1 MGTPIH
7 LRGPGADLQEG
18 DRIGMFRITRRIA
31 PQYYEAEDVAQRHRI
46 AIEIGQKDDT
56 RLVDVR
62 FVRAASLLEPMKHPG
77 IARVIDHGALYDE
90 RPWLAMKRP
99 HGVLLSELFG
109 AGRLTTAEATA
120 VVRGCASVLAYVHAE
135 KIVHGNL
142 RPHQIVVVDDE
153 PHALTPVCIGG
164 WGSLRS
170 PGIPAFGDPPA
181 VNIYVAPE
189 HLVGP
194 IDQRAD
200 IYTLGAIGYRA
211 LTGVFPDVSGDLTEP
226 GDLLG
231 ELINGMLS
239 KDPRR
244 RPTAKE
250 IVEALVAESP
260 TLRRLM
266 AVSA

>member
-1 MGTPIH
+1 
-7 LRGPGADLQEG
+7 
-18 DRIGMFRITRRIA
+18 MFRVQRRIA
-31 PQYYEAEDVAQRHRI
+31 AMYYEAEDIAHRHRI
-46 AIEIGQKDDT
+46 AIEVGAKDDS

-62 FVRAASLLEPMKHPG
+62 FVRAQAQLEPMRHPG
-77 IARVIDHGALYDE
+77 IARVIDHGALYDD

-99 HGVLLSELFG
+99 HGVLLSELFAG
-109 AGRLTTAEATA
+109 GRLTTAEATA

-135 KIVHGNL
+135 NIVHGNL
-142 RPHQIVVVDDE
+142 RPHHVVIVDDD
-153 PHALTPVCIGG
+153 PHALTPVCLGG

-181 VNIYVAPE
+181 VNVYVAPE

-200 IYTLGAIGYRA
+200 VYTLGAIGYRA
-211 LTGVFPDVSGDLTEP
+211 LTGVFPDVSGDLIEP

-244 RPTAKE
+244 RPAAQE

-260 TLRRLM
+260 TLQRLQ
-266 AVSA
+266 ARTA